1 VPRSATSA
9 NERTCTR
16 SNIGRSRYARR
27 NGSEL
32 VVSVSRPHDAGMR
45 IDLSGLWVP
54 LVTPF
59 DPEGRV
65 DGHALRRLAT
75 RVLDHGA
82 RGLVALGTTGE
93 PATLD
98 ASERAAVVDVCAEV
112 VATAG
117 PGAGLIVGAGSN
129 DTAGTIAEIRR
140 LCARAEVTAALVVVP
155 YYTRPSEAAI
165 VDHFG
170 LVADASPV
178 PIVAYNVPY
187 RTGASVGAEAWARI
201 GSHPNVA
208 GLKQAVGALD
218 HDTLELLRRRVPGFE
233 VLAGDDAFIGPAILM
248 GATGAIAAAAHLRTA
263 DFAALVAAARVGDVA
278 TTRRLAEALLPLV
291 HAGFAEPNPA
301 LWKAALHADGEI
313 ATPAVRRPLTAA
325 SPEATAEV
333 LAAVR
338 G

>member
-1 VPRSATSA
+1 MHT
-9 NERTCTR
+9 
-16 SNIGRSRYARR
+16 
-27 NGSEL
+27 
-32 VVSVSRPHDAGMR
+32 
-45 IDLSGLWVP
+45 DLSGLWVP

-59 DPEGRV
+59 DHGGRV
-65 DGHALRRLAT
+65 DDDALRRLA
-75 RVLDHGA
+75 RRALGDGA

-98 ASERAAVVDVCAEV
+98 PSERAAVVDACADVAAATEV
-112 VATAG
+112 
-117 PGAGLIVGAGSN
+117 GLIVGAGSN

-140 LCARAEVTAALVVVP
+140 LCGRSEVTAALVVVP

-165 VDHFG
+165 VEHFG

-187 RTGASVGAEAWARI
+187 RTGTAVGADAWAEI
-201 GSHPNVA
+201 GGHPNVV

-218 HDTLELLRRRVPGFE
+218 HDTLELLRRRIPGFA

-263 DFAALVAAARVGDVA
+263 DFAALVAAARAGDVT
-278 TTRRLAEALLPLV
+278 TTRHLAEALLPLV

-325 SPEATAEV
+325 SPAALAAV
-333 LAAVR
+333 LAAIR